1 MDQQQGVL
9 HYYTVSEGGGG
20 ARSALSLC
28 QSEDRKKAPPRG
40 SLHLWG
46 AVIAPSDEDS
56 QSFTVNGANGEVRG
70 QFALNMP
77 TH

>member
-1 MDQQQGVL
+1 MCRGLISSDNGAVVGSTKCFSFVL
-9 HYYTVSEGGGG
+9 
-20 ARSALSLC
+20 

-56 QSFTVNGANGEVRG
+56 HTFTVNGANGEVRG
-70 QFALNMP
+70 
-77 TH
+77 HK